1 MTALGAPPWYALASI
16 ALVAVALGFVTWR
29 VEPAWLLSLGFV
41 LSTFNSNW
49 DLWGLPS
56 SIAPDRLLMLT
67 GIGAVLLRSPPVRDR
82 ACFRLRPIHVLF
94 LATIA
99 WSVASAL
106 EAGTLLR
113 GEILFLISDRMIV
126 PFAVFLVAP
135 FAFRTRRQ
143 RGILVATMVGFGAYV
158 GLTTLFETLG
168 PRALV
173 IPPGILD
180 ASIGY
185 HAGRGRGPFLEG
197 SVNGV
202 AMYTVIAFVG
212 IAVATWRNVWSRLF
226 AIGVASV
233 CALGLLFTLTRS
245 VWVGA
250 IVATAAT
257 MLLTRELRRYLLPGV
272 AVACVSLSLLF
283 SALPGLALRA
293 EERRSVQSSVW
304 ERENVNAA
312 ALQMAWVRPLVG
324 VGLGTFNQ
332 RNADYFP
339 LLDDIPQVAERHLA
353 IHNVFLRLLTESGL
367 IGVTL
372 FLASVLAPVGAALFG
387 RGPPEARLWQ
397 TALLA
402 VFLFWIVVA
411 NLAPIGQVFPST
423 VVWLLAGVTL
433 AACADVPGT
442 ARRPPA

>member
-1 MTALGAPPWYALASI
+1 VQS
-16 ALVAVALGFVTWR
+16 
-29 VEPAWLLSLGFV
+29 
-41 LSTFNSNW
+41 
-49 DLWGLPS
+49 
-56 SIAPDRLLMLT
+56 
-67 GIGAVLLRSPPVRDR
+67 
-82 ACFRLRPIHVLF
+82 
-94 LATIA
+94 
-99 WSVASAL
+99 
-106 EAGTLLR
+106 
-113 GEILFLISDRMIV
+113 EILFLIADRMIV

-135 FAFRTRRQ
+135 FAFRTRHQ
-143 RGILVATMVGFGAYV
+143 REILVATMVVFGAYI

-185 HAGRGRGPFLEG
+185 HIGRGRGPFLEG

-202 AMYTVIAFVG
+202 AMYTVIAFAG
-212 IAVATWRNVWSRLF
+212 VALVTWRGLWSRLF

-245 VWVGA
+245 VWVAA

-257 MLLTRELRRYLLPGV
+257 MILTRELRRYLLPAAVV
-272 AVACVSLSLLF
+272 AFGSLSILF

-293 EERRSVQSSVW
+293 EERRGVESSVW

-372 FLASVLAPVGAALFG
+372 FLASVVTPVGTALFR
-387 RGPPEARLWQ
+387 RGPPEARRWQ

-411 NLAPIGQVFPST
+411 NFAPIGQVFTST
-423 VVWLLAGVTL
+423 IVWMLAGATL
-433 AACADVPGT
+433 AACADVSPVARGT
-442 ARRPPA
+442 RP